1 MVYSSPEVLLMEAY
15 VGPMADVWS
24 IGVLLYFVV
33 CGFLPFQE
41 STDSETLIK
50 IMDVNYVCTVLD
62 SGQFG

>member
-1 MVYSSPEVLLMEAY
+1 MEAY